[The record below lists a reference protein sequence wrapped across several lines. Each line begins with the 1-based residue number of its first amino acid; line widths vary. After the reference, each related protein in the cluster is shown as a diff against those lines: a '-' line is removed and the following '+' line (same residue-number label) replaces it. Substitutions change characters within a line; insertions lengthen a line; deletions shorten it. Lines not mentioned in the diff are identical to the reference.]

1 MNGNWNSRQ
10 IYIVY
15 FFVPFKHDITTCII
29 VKYNYICSRS
39 VMYA

>member
-1 MNGNWNSRQ
+1 MNGYRNSRQ

-15 FFVPFKHDITTCII
+15 FFVPSKHDITKCII
-29 VKYNYICSRS
+29 VKYNYIYSRS